1 MTILRAFI
9 VNSVTF
15 YSYEKAIDALKVY
28 DPQWIKEEEKRIID
42 KIRRE

>member
-15 YSYEKAIDALKVY
+15 YSYEQAVMALK
-28 DPQWIKEEEKRIID
+28 KRD
-42 KIRRE
+42 STWTSRNE